1 MFLLFN
7 LYLAYG
13 ICIVIVHDSSL
24 SKFKHM
30 ECDNNILTNLF
41 LLNIEF

>member
-7 LYLAYG
+7 SYLAYG
-13 ICIVIVHDSSL
+13 FCIVMVHDSSL

-30 ECDNNILTNLF
+30 DHDNNILTNLF
-41 LLNIEF
+41 LWNIGF